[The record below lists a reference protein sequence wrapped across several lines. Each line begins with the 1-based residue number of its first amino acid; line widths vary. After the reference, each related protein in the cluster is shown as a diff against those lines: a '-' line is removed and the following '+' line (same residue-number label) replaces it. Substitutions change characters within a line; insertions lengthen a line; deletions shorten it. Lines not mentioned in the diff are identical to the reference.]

1 MNVYITYDRYEHDE
15 WHYIYRLET
24 NKKRAIRLCKLIDLP
39 SFIGYGPD
47 DCHSFQIQVINMTP
61 DEYHWLR
68 DLVDKTNDSSI
79 ESSEKDKELYDFMV
93 ELFDK
98 AYDGNVIL
106 STDGC
111 SDWIE
116 MIRYYA
122 AKLGLDP
129 EDDDAFYEAEEKL
142 QNNEELSEQ
151 IMKEYIKYAY

>member
-24 NKKRAIRLCKLIDLP
+24 NKKRAIKMCKLIDLP
-39 SFIGYGPD
+39 DFIGYGPD

-61 DEYHWLR
+61 DDTERDRELR
-68 DLVDKTNDSSI
+68 EFMI
-79 ESSEKDKELYDFMV
+79 ELYS
-93 ELFDK
+93 K
-98 AYDGNVIL
+98 SYDDNIVL

-122 AKLGLDP
+122 TKLGLDP

-142 QNNEELSEQ
+142 QNSEELSEQ
-151 IMKEYIKYAY
+151 ILKEYIKYAY

>member
-1 MNVYITYDRYEHDE
+1 M
-15 WHYIYRLET
+15 
-24 NKKRAIRLCKLIDLP
+24 KKNNN
-39 SFIGYGPD
+39 S
-47 DCHSFQIQVINMTP
+47 T
-61 DEYHWLR
+61 
-68 DLVDKTNDSSI
+68 I
-79 ESSEKDKELYDFMV
+79 EDTERDKELREFMI

-122 AKLGLDP
+122 TKLGFDP

-142 QNNEELSEQ
+142 QNSEELSEQ
-151 IMKEYIKYAY
+151 ILKEYIKYAY